1 VTRDFG
7 VDYIE
12 RRTCGR
18 NSVLKGPGRVLN
30 TGMIPITEG
39 GVGVGEICFLIN
51 LGVLREKACRAD
63 LSGKKSAARGCIRG
77 LGGSNLK

>member
-7 VDYIE
+7 ADYIG

-30 TGMIPITEG
+30 TWLNPITEG
-39 GVGVGEICFLIN
+39 WVDVGEICFLIN
-51 LGVLREKACRAD
+51 LGVHRGKAWRAD
-63 LSGKKSAARGCIRG
+63 LSGNKGCRTG
-77 LGGSNLK
+77 LNSRDGVE

>member
-7 VDYIE
+7 ADYIG

-30 TGMIPITEG
+30 TWLNPITEG
-39 GVGVGEICFLIN
+39 WVGVGEICFLIK
-51 LGVLREKACRAD
+51 LGVHRGKAD
-63 LSGKKSAARGCIRG
+63 LSRNKGCRTG
-77 LGGSNLK
+77 LYSRAGVE